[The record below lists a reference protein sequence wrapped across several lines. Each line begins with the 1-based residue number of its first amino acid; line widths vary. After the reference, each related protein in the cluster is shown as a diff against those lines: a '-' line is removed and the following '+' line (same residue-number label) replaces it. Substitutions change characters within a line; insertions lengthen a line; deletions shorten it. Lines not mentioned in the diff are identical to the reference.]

1 MAKKLI
7 GAGLA
12 ALLCAALLSGCGAL
26 FPAAAQTAATPEPT
40 EEVVIDQGQPE
51 MDLSDK
57 SLDELRQSLPEL
69 TNLQKASVD
78 ADTLGTEALRE
89 LQALRPDVSF
99 LFHVT
104 LNGKSCDE
112 NTEQIDLAGADRKT
126 MEESFA
132 WAALLPN
139 LKTLELGTG
148 DAAASTIPW
157 EALARLRAD
166 RPELQVN
173 YDFTLYGQEFSLDS
187 EEMNLTHI
195 PIDDQGAL
203 VKAITACM
211 PNLRYLDMDSCGVDD
226 EHMAEIRDALPQ
238 ADVVWRIWF
247 GVVGHGTAGYSVRTD
262 VERIL
267 ASNPGIGGELT
278 PENTESLKYC
288 TKVKYLDVGHNSY
301 MRSIE
306 FVRYMPDLEAV
317 VLAMGNW
324 FDASPLENCTKLRY
338 AELQTTCL
346 SDLRPLT
353 KLKNL
358 EDLNL
363 CYCFALHDISPLYE
377 LPQLKRLY
385 LGKLTPIPTEQVA
398 KMQEIAPDCEIDV
411 TTVNPTDGHWR
422 YTGHDDYGVNY
433 VAPAYQWLRDV
444 MRYDEAPYSYAYPY
458 NDPLY

>member
-1 MAKKLI
+1 MHNKKTAVL
-7 GAGLA
+7 LL
-12 ALLCAALLSGCGAL
+12 ALLACAVLLGGCGQLAS
-26 FPAAAQTAATPEPT
+26 PDPTPEPT
-40 EEVVIDQGQPE
+40 PEIYRGEPE
-51 MDLSDK
+51 MDFTGVSFE
-57 SLDELRQSLPEL
+57 ELCQQFPEL
-69 TNLQKASVD
+69 TELRTAHIPE
-78 ADTLGTEALRE
+78 DTLNAEQIRT
-89 LQALRPDVSF
+89 LQGLRPDVELDYDF
-99 LFHVT
+99 TV
-104 LNGKSCDE
+104 NGKPGSISY
-112 NTEQIDLAGADRKT
+112 TRLDLRTADTAGLASWLD
-126 MEESFA
+126 
-132 WAALLPN
+132 WAACMPRLQSIQ
-139 LKTLELGTG
+139 LGSG
-148 DAAASTIPW
+148 AADDGHIAWS
-157 EALARLRAD
+157 ALAALRKA
-166 RPELQVN
+166 RPELEVN
-173 YDFTLYGQEFSLDS
+173 YSFTLYGQSFTLDS